1 MRLHNK
7 VAIITGAAA
16 GIGAATATR
25 FCAEGAHVLLCGWDA
40 EALAATAEQLR
51 ATGADLLALNINVTD
66 EAQVRQLVAAAVD
79 RWGRLDIL
87 INNAGV
93 GSGTDLLN
101 TSAEEWSRV
110 MDVNL
115 KGPFLCCKYSIPVML
130 EQGSGS
136 IVNVASISSTCGIP
150 GQAVYG
156 PSKGGLLQL
165 TRQLAI
171 EYARRGIRVNA
182 VAPGTVDTPMLHKT
196 LARLDNP
203 ESLLQF
209 LLNNHPIGRIAQ
221 PEEIAHAILFLAS
234 DEASFV
240 TGASLAVDGGYTAQ

>member
-1 MRLHNK
+1 MRLRDK
-7 VAIITGAAA
+7 VALITGAGG
-16 GIGAATATR
+16 GIGAATAAR
-25 FCAEGAHVLLCGWDA
+25 FCAEGARVLLCDWDA
-40 EALAATAEQLR
+40 AALTETADQLR
-51 ATGADLLALNINVTD
+51 ATGADVLALTANVAD
-66 EAQVRQLVAAAVD
+66 DAQVRQLVAAAVE

-87 INNAGV
+87 VNNAGV
-93 GSGTDLLN
+93 GSGTDLLS
-101 TSAEEWSRV
+101 TSVEEWARV
-110 MDVNL
+110 LDVNL
-115 KGPFLCCKYSIPVML
+115 KGPFLCCKHSVPVML
-130 EQGSGS
+130 AQGGGA

-150 GQAVYG
+150 GQAAYG

-196 LARLDNP
+196 LARLDDPNA
-203 ESLLQF
+203 LLQF

-221 PEEIAHAILFLAS
+221 PEEIASAILFLAS
-234 DEASFV
+234 DEASFI

>member
-1 MRLHNK
+1 MRLRDK
-7 VAIITGAAA
+7 VAVITGAGA
-16 GIGAATATR
+16 GVGAATATR
-25 FCAEGAHVLLCGWDA
+25 FCAEGAHVLLCDWDSD
-40 EALAATAEQLR
+40 ALTAIADRLR
-51 ATGADLLALNINVTD
+51 ATGADVHALTINVAD
-66 EAQVRQLVAAAVD
+66 EAQVRQLVAEAVD

-93 GSGTDLLN
+93 GSGTDLLR

-182 VAPGTVDTPMLHKT
+182 VAPGTIDTPMLHKT

-203 ESLLQF
+203 DALLQF

-221 PEEIAHAILFLAS
+221 PEEIANAILFLAS

>member
-1 MRLHNK
+1 MRLRDK
-7 VAIITGAAA
+7 VVIITGAGA
-16 GIGAATATR
+16 GVGAATATR
-25 FCAEGAHVLLCGWDA
+25 FCAEGAHVLLCDWDA
-40 EALAATAEQLR
+40 GALTATADQLR
-51 ATGADLLALNINVTD
+51 ATGADVLALSINVAD
-66 EAQVRQLVAAAVD
+66 EAQVRQLVAAAVE

-87 INNAGV
+87 VNNAGV
-93 GSGTDLLN
+93 GSGTDLLS

-115 KGPFLCCKYSIPVML
+115 KGPFLCCKHSIPVML
-130 EQGSGS
+130 GQGSGS

-182 VAPGTVDTPMLHKT
+182 VAPGTIDTPMLHKT
-196 LARLDNP
+196 LASRDNP
-203 ESLLQF
+203 EALLQF

-221 PEEIAHAILFLAS
+221 PAEIANAILFLAS